1 MKTLFCLTVLCA
13 SLAVCHGAC
22 YLMNNDAQI
31 KEGEL
36 VRGCVDHFDKSEHP
50 IGATWNSHQCLSCTC
65 EETTISCCTRYGG
78 VVKAPEGC
86 EAILDE
92 EQCEYKIHKK
102 NDPSAPC
109 IPF

>member
-65 EETTISCCTRYGG
+65 EETTISCCTSVYH
-78 VVKAPEGC
+78 VSPFA
-86 EAILDE
+86 L
-92 EQCEYKIHKK
+92 
-102 NDPSAPC
+102 SASLPGTTRG
-109 IPF
+109 P